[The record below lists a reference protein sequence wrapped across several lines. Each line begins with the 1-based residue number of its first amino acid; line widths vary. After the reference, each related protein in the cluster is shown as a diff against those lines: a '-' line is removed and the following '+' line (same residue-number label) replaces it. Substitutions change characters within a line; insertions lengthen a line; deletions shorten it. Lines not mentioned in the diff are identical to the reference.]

1 MRIVIDLQGAQT
13 ESRYRGIGRYSLSLA
28 KAIVRN
34 SGEHDI
40 IIVLSGLL
48 PDTIEPI
55 RASFD
60 GLLPQDNIRVWDA
73 PIPCREI
80 EPGNAWRREA
90 AEYIRVAFIE
100 CLEPDVIY
108 VSSLIEG
115 YVDDAVT
122 SVKKSGSR
130 IPTVVTLYDLIPF
143 VNPEKYLDRDKSYKD
158 FYSRKIESL
167 RQADGWLAISEA
179 TLQEGIKFLSLDRD
193 NIVNISTACDSVF
206 HAAIREGD
214 EKAKLQSMHT
224 IGRSFILYSG
234 GADERKNLHRLIRA
248 FAKLPS
254 AIKEKYQLVMAGKMP
269 AAEISLLEGTA
280 KKSGLSKNDMVFTGY
295 VTDHDLSILYST
307 CDLFVFPSWHEGFGL
322 PALEAMSC
330 GAPVI
335 GSRATSI
342 PEVIGRD
349 DALFDPYDE
358 SSISEKIQEV
368 ISNDEFRG
376 ELSRWGISRAKEFSW
391 DYSAKQAIRFFEKAV
406 LQSQRTSKIVN
417 TDHVEALK
425 KSIKAIR
432 ASKPT
437 DSDLFRAAY
446 SISIN
451 HPVKKEKQLFID
463 ISELVNRDARTGV
476 QRVTRSLLSELLRNP
491 PVEYNVCPVYADTT
505 TCGYRYAN
513 QFVNHFLSRDDQDAE
528 DYVIEFK
535 AGDLFLGLD
544 LQHHVVEAQK
554 NYLLALRQRGVKI
567 FFVVYDLLPIMLP
580 ASFPVGS
587 KEGHERWLRVLSQY
601 DGAFCI
607 SKSVADELSGW
618 MSANVIDRQRP
629 FSINWFHLGA
639 DIKSSI
645 PSKGLDDNSE
655 RIIEQLKSSDSFLMV
670 GTVEPRKGQD
680 QVLDAFDVLWSQG
693 HSINLVIVGKQG
705 WMVDALAERLRQHPQ
720 QDKHLFWLEAVS
732 DEYLEKLYEAS
743 SCLIAASR
751 GEGFGL
757 PLIEA
762 AQYKL
767 PIIARDIQ
775 VFREVAGEYAFYF
788 NSLDSH
794 GLAKE
799 INAWLE
805 LYKAGEHAKP
815 DEMPWLTWEQSAEH
829 LKEALLGC
837 KPIKVHSEGKSTV

>member
-73 PIPCREI
+73 VVPCREI

-90 AEYIRVAFIE
+90 AEYIREAFIE
-100 CLEPDVIY
+100 SLEPDVIY

-122 SVKKSGSR
+122 SVKKMDTR
-130 IPTVVTLYDLIPF
+130 VPTVVTLFDLIPF
-143 VNPEKYLDRDKSYKD
+143 VNPEKYLDRDKSYKG

-179 TLQEGIKFLSLDRD
+179 TLKEGIKFLSLDRD

-206 HAAIREGD
+206 HAAMREGD
-214 EKAKLQSMHT
+214 EKAKLQSMHK
-224 IGRSFILYSG
+224 IERSFILYSG

-248 FAKLPS
+248 FAKLPVP
-254 AIKEKYQLVMAGKMP
+254 IKKKYQLVMAGKMP
-269 AAEISLLEGTA
+269 ATEISLLEETA

-330 GAPVI
+330 GAAVI

-342 PEVIGRD
+342 PEVIGRS

-358 SSISEKIQEV
+358 TSISKKIQEV
-368 ISNDEFRG
+368 ISNHEFRD
-376 ELSRWGISRAKEFSW
+376 ELSRWGIRRAKEFSW
-391 DYSAKQAIRFFEKAV
+391 DYSAKQAIRFFERV
-406 LQSQRTSKIVN
+406 VQQLQDTRKIATADV
-417 TDHVEALK
+417 VEALK
-425 KSIKAIR
+425 NRVKEIR
-432 ASKPT
+432 SDKPT
-437 DSDLFRAAY
+437 DSDLIRTAY
-446 SISIN
+446 AISIN
-451 HPVKKEKQLFID
+451 HPVKKEKQLFVD

-476 QRVTRSLLSELLRNP
+476 QRVTRSLLSELLRTP
-491 PVEYNVCPVYADTT
+491 PAEYSICPVYADTV
-505 TCGYRYAN
+505 TCGYRYAT
-513 QFVNHFLSRDDQDAE
+513 QFINHFLNRDGQNDEDDA
-528 DYVIEFK
+528 IEFK
-535 AGDLFLGLD
+535 VGDVFLGLD
-544 LQHHVVEAQK
+544 LQHHVVEAQE

-567 FFVVYDLLPIMLP
+567 FFVVYDLLPITLP
-580 ASFPVGS
+580 ESFPVGS
-587 KEGHERWLRVLSQY
+587 KEGHERWLRVLSLY

-618 MSANVIDRQRP
+618 MNENITDRQRP
-629 FSINWFHLGA
+629 FSIKWFHLGA

-655 RIIEQLKSSDSFLMV
+655 KVIEQLKRSYTFLMV

-693 HSINLVIVGKQG
+693 HRINLVIVGKQG
-705 WMVDALAERLRQHPQ
+705 WMVDALAERLRKHPQ
-720 QDKHLFWLEAVS
+720 RDKYLFWLEGVS

-743 SCLIAASR
+743 SCLIFASR

-767 PIIARDIQ
+767 PIIARDIP

-788 NSLDSH
+788 SSVDSH

-799 INAWLE
+799 ITAWLE
-805 LYKAGEHAKP
+805 LYKAGNHAKS
-815 DEMPWLTWEQSAEH
+815 DKMPWLTWKQSAEQ
-829 LKEALLGC
+829 LKEALLGS
-837 KPIKVHSEGKSTV
+837 KTINANSRDESAV

>member
-55 RASFD
+55 RASFE

-73 PIPCREI
+73 PVPCREI

-90 AEYIRVAFIE
+90 AEYIREAFIE
-100 CLEPDVIY
+100 SLKPDVIY
-108 VSSLIEG
+108 ISSLIEG
-115 YVDDAVT
+115 FVDDAVI
-122 SVKKSGSR
+122 SVNKSDSY

-143 VNPEKYLDRDKSYKD
+143 VNSEKYLERNKSYKD
-158 FYSRKIESL
+158 FYLRKIDSL

-179 TLQEGIKFLSLDRD
+179 TLQEGIKFLSLDREK
-193 NIVNISTACDSVF
+193 IVNISTACDSVF
-206 HAAIREGD
+206 HVPMQEGD
-214 EKAKLQSMHT
+214 ENSELQAMHK
-224 IGRSFILYSG
+224 IERSFILYSG

-248 FAKLPS
+248 FAKLP
-254 AIKEKYQLVMAGKMP
+254 ATIKDKHQLVMAGKMP
-269 AAEISLLEGTA
+269 ATEISLLEETA
-280 KKSGLSKNDMVFTGY
+280 KKSGLSKKDIIFTGY
-295 VTDHDLSILYST
+295 VSDHDLSILYST

-335 GSRATSI
+335 GSRVTSI

-358 SSISEKIQEV
+358 TSIIEKIHEV
-368 ISNDEFRG
+368 ISNDEFRD
-376 ELSRWGISRAKEFSW
+376 ELSRWGIRRAKEFSW
-391 DYSAKQAIRFFEKAV
+391 DYSAKQAISFFEKV
-406 LQSQRTSKIVN
+406 VQQTQETSKIVN
-417 TDHVEALK
+417 AGDVEALK
-425 KSIKAIR
+425 NSIKGIR
-432 ASKPT
+432 ASNPT
-437 DSDLFRAAY
+437 DSDLLRVAY

-451 HPVKKEKQLFID
+451 HPAKKEKQLFVD

-476 QRVTRSLLSELLRNP
+476 QRVTRSLLSELMRNAP
-491 PVEYNVCPVYADTT
+491 AEYRVCPVYADTA

-513 QFVNHFLSRDDQDAE
+513 QFVNHFLNRDEQNEE
-528 DYVIEFK
+528 DDVIEFK
-535 AGDLFLGLD
+535 AGDFFLGLD
-544 LQHHVVEAQK
+544 LQHHVVEAQE
-554 NYLLALRQRGVKI
+554 NYLLALRQRGVRI

-580 ASFPVGS
+580 ESFPVGS
-587 KEGHERWLRVLSQY
+587 KEGHERWLRVLSLY

-618 MSANVIDRQRP
+618 MSENVTHRLRP

-639 DIKSSI
+639 DIKSSV
-645 PSKGLDDNSE
+645 PSMGLDDSSE
-655 RIIEQLKSSDSFLMV
+655 KIIEQLKNSCSFLMV

-680 QVLDAFDVLWSQG
+680 QVIEAFDELWAQRQNV
-693 HSINLVIVGKQG
+693 NLVIVGKQG

-720 QDKHLFWLEAVS
+720 RDKHLFWLEGIS

-743 SCLIAASR
+743 SCLIAASK

-767 PIIARDIQ
+767 PIIARDIP

-794 GLAKE
+794 GLSKE

-805 LYKAGEHAKP
+805 LYKAGKHAKS
-815 DEMPWLTWEQSAEH
+815 DEMPWLTWGQSAER
-829 LKEALLGC
+829 LKEALLRD
-837 KPIKVHSEGKSTV
+837 KPIKVFSESKSIV